1 MRIIKNRH
9 KTSINYMT
17 ASSLEFSDIKQLLQD
32 KIFFGNKPTPELL
45 AILTVYFV
53 QGILGLARLAVSFFL
68 KDDLGLSPAEVAAL
82 TGISSLPWI
91 IKPLFGFIS
100 DGLPLFGYRR
110 RPYLILSGFLGTI
123 SWLTLAT
130 LVSNAWQ
137 ATAVI
142 LLTSLSVAVSDVIV
156 DSLIVERARKESI
169 AKSGSLQSL
178 CWGFSALGGLITAY
192 FSGLLLQHFS
202 SNTIFEITAAFP
214 LIVSAVAWL
223 IAEEK
228 IDQNSELESQ
238 GNSLVKNQ
246 IRQLWGAVKQKSIWL
261 PIAFLFLWQATPT
274 ADSAFFFFSTNELGF
289 EPEFLGRVRL
299 VTSLAS
305 LVGIFIFQR
314 YLKTIPFRTI
324 LCWST
329 VIAASL
335 GMTTLL
341 LVTHTNRALGIDD
354 HWFSLGDSL
363 ILTVVGQITW
373 MPVLVLSAR
382 LCPKGVEATLFALL
396 MSIWNL
402 SGLLSHE
409 LGALLTS
416 WLGVTETN
424 FDKLWLLV
432 IITNLST
439 LLPLPFLGWLP
450 AGDPQEQEKSDRFLP
465 PAEAMQHRG
474 IGSVVESQFMPD
486 LIPEFVANNS
496 ANLEQDS

>member
-1 MRIIKNRH
+1 MIADSFESKGLKKFIK
-9 KTSINYMT
+9 K
-17 ASSLEFSDIKQLLQD
+17 KLL
-32 KIFFGNKPTPELL
+32 FGNEPTPELF

-91 IKPLFGFIS
+91 IKPLFGFMS
-100 DGLPLFGYRR
+100 DGLPIFGYRR
-110 RPYLILSGFLGTI
+110 RPYLILSGFLGTA
-123 SWLTLAT
+123 SWLALAT
-130 LVSNAWQ
+130 LVDSAWT
-137 ATAVI
+137 ATLAI
-142 LLTSLSVAVSDVIV
+142 LLTSLSVAISDVIV
-156 DSLIVERARKESI
+156 DSLIVERAREESLSQ
-169 AKSGSLQSL
+169 SGSLQSL
-178 CWGFSALGGLITAY
+178 SWGCSALGGLLTAY

-202 SNTIFEITAAFP
+202 NNQVFEITATFP

-228 IDQNSELESQ
+228 ISQ
-238 GNSLVKNQ
+238 SKVDEPEGVKQDSLVKGQ
-246 IRQLWGAVKQKSIWL
+246 IKQLWGAVKQKQIWL
-261 PIAFLFLWQATPT
+261 PIAFLFCWQATPT

-299 VTSLAS
+299 VTSFAS
-305 LVGIFIFQR
+305 LIGIFLFQR
-314 YLKTIPFRTI
+314 YLKTVPFRRI
-324 LCWST
+324 LGWST
-329 VIAASL
+329 VIAAVL

-354 HWFSLGDSL
+354 RWFSLGDSL

-416 WLGVTETN
+416 WLGVTESN
-424 FDKLWLLV
+424 FDRLWILV

-450 AGDPQEQEKSDRFLP
+450 SGDSQAESTSEFS
-465 PAEAMQHRG
+465 PAEAPVHSSSGLIESG
-474 IGSVVESQFMPD
+474 ITPNLV
-486 LIPEFVANNS
+486 PEFAINS
-496 ANLEQDS
+496 NVPDNISENRDTP